1 MSRDLSINVNVNP
14 NGAASPTQTRLTQ
27 APEANE
33 IQNRTAGNAIQTA
46 AIISVVQRGANIG
59 LANIGELTGNK
70 SLERNARFVSNAI
83 TFGLVAKTNIGA
95 AITLAALQ
103 VGQAAVQASITNR
116 NIGIQR
122 DYNRQVRLATHN
134 NSRR

>member
-1 MSRDLSINVNVNP
+1 MSRNLSINVNVNP

-27 APEANE
+27 APESNE
-33 IQNRTAGNAIQTA
+33 IQNRTAGNAIQSA
-46 AIISVVQRGANIG
+46 AIISVVQRGARI
-59 LANIGELTGNK
+59 ATSNIGELTGNK
-70 SLERNARFVSNAI
+70 SLERNARFVSNAV
-83 TFGLVAKTNIGA
+83 TFGLVAKTNVGA
-95 AITLAALQ
+95 ALTLAAVQLS
-103 VGQAAVQASITNR
+103 QAAIQSSITNR

>member
-1 MSRDLSINVNVNP
+1 MSRNLSINVNVNP
-14 NGAASPTQTRLTQ
+14 NGQASPTQTRFTQ
-27 APEANE
+27 APEATE

-83 TFGLVAKTNIGA
+83 TFGLVAKTNVGA
-95 AITLAALQ
+95 AVTLAALQ

-116 NIGIQR
+116 NIAIQR